1 MIEKRIQKTGV
12 RIQKKLEQNLMK
24 TVIAN
29 GSISR
34 MADGEVRQ
42 SHSNNGH
49 RERSEVPKASGHCR
63 TIFAPNR
70 ECNHA

>member
-1 MIEKRIQKTGV
+1 
-12 RIQKKLEQNLMK
+12 MK